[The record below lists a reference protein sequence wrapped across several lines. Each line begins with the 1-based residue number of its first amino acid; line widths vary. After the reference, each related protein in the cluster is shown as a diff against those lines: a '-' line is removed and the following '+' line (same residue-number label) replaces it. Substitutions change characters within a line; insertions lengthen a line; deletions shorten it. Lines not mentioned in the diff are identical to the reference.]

1 MSPQN
6 NQRLI
11 GKIDRLRNVLAHEY
25 CHLCTFMLSNV
36 KNNPHGREFKGWAA
50 KTTSLFSHLG
60 IEVTTTHS
68 YAIAYKYI
76 WACTNDLCG
85 LTFKRHSKSIDPKRH
100 TCGACK
106 SKLVQVQPAPRKAKG
121 DGEVGGL
128 SEYQR
133 YVKNNFGR
141 IKMEMGEAP
150 VGEVMKKV
158 GECFRMSKAKE
169 RYTTVDVE
177 EDTLRQHENF
187 ENILV
192 VDEGEEAEGEDDAD
206 NVARKLDFLRL

>member
-1 MSPQN
+1 GYLMG
-6 NQRLI
+6 R
-11 GKIDRLRNVLAHEY
+11 KKDRLRNVLAHEY

-36 KNNPHGREFKGWAA
+36 KNNPHGREFKSWAA

-60 IEVTTTHS
+60 IQVTTTHT

-106 SKLVQVQPAPRKAKG
+106 SKLVQMQPAPRKVKAGAGG
-121 DGEVGGL
+121 DEAGGL

-133 YVKNNFGR
+133 YVKENFGR
-141 IKMEMGEAP
+141 VKKEMEGAA

-158 GECFRMSKAKE
+158 GESFRLMKANGRLQIVGVEGDDVSSPKKILESTLEADE
-169 RYTTVDVE
+169 REKV
-177 EDTLRQHENF
+177 Q
-187 ENILV
+187 
-192 VDEGEEAEGEDDAD
+192 AEGDAD
-206 NVARKLDFLRL
+206 DVVRKLDFLSL